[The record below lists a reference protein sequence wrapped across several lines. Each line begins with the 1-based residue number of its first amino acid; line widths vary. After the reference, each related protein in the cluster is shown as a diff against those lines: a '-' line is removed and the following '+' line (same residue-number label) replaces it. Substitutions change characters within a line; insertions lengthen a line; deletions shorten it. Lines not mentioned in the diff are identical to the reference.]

1 MSSSAPQIAGEP
13 VKYEDLPPEH
23 KKKYDDL
30 KAILEAELIGAFE
43 KTRSHG
49 IKFKGFQPEGA
60 LDGLDLSLPSDER
73 TRALRQEVNYAVA
86 HSLHRHS
93 ESLVNTLER
102 VALNVVQEVTKH
114 KYSPS
119 GPALGTHQGEVPLY
133 TRPPL
138 QHTFAAPQQQGSPAY
153 VVYKEGG
160 DPGDYQF
167 LYEPPK
173 EVPHGYVCTYV
184 PDCNNWMTQV
194 TAGRT
199 VTAGGVAG
207 AGSSSGADA
216 EKQAWLTK
224 YATSTSYERS
234 ASAAPTVDE
243 ITAIMRDKFGI
254 LPKKRMIGYSKPYPN
269 DYDLIPLPPKYR
281 LPDFTKFS
289 GSEGTSSIEHV
300 SRYLAQLGM
309 VSASDELRVRFFSQS
324 LTGPAFGWY
333 TSLLPD
339 SVRTWKQLEEQFHE
353 QYHSE
358 TTEASLADLTQ
369 VRQRRGETV
378 SEYIQRFR
386 TVRNR
391 CYSVRLSEKEA
402 VELAVAGLSA
412 PLKDLTFQAEYS
424 SLAHMVQK
432 LTAYEQRHPELYQDK
447 YKRVALIETDEDEDS
462 AGDQEVAVAE
472 WTRGAKPVS
481 CKWVKQPGP
490 AKGFDFDL
498 SKTEQIFD
506 LLLKEKQLKLPE
518 GHKIP
523 TPQEMN
529 GKPYCK
535 WHHTFTHATNDCK
548 VLRGQIQ
555 MAIEQGRLL
564 FGQFAMRV
572 DTQPFPEVNMVDL
585 SQCIGREPGFSFDI
599 NMAGLADRH
608 DEDKPESSRSRG
620 KDKKEADPRDR
631 PQHDD
636 RRIDL
641 EGDGKLG
648 YGFTSADEL
657 EEIEE
662 VKKEIKKLLDAGF
675 IRPCRGSPERGRQGM
690 KGVNTDPDHLGDL
703 SLVVLVFARHQ
714 LTAQGTNF
722 SQIGLQIGCE
732 ALCFLSRA
740 GNEGFLV
747 LDKSLGHPN
756 SFFRFSEFL
765 SRDLEFGAIGEVSVL
780 ASRKQPFLDAPST
793 LLQCRLWWGAGQWNV
808 IFGIKLLQRRSE
820 SSSEGMGLPH
830 GPPSLETI
838 GSGGE
843 AEVVGDWDCQSVKE
857 GVAPLASKDVR
868 QFSSACCQVMK
879 KEVWGHLPETKLPGY
894 YHRLVRLV
902 AGLDDPVRG
911 AHADGEKQGRIMMEN
926 KCRVLASSA
935 KLSNRKETGFSKFSD
950 SV

>member
-1 MSSSAPQIAGEP
+1 MENYSLFMGATAVMKMAVEMAAVSMEKPSGGTSPYRSGGTPLQPLGRVPEHLRDDVEGPGPPAALEASRLFVLLNHCSPVGFGRQHILARPVGQSSATTTSTSEMAEEP

-30 KAILEAELIGAFE
+30 KAILEADLIGAFE

-49 IKFKGFQPEGA
+49 IKFKG
-60 LDGLDLSLPSDER
+60 
-73 TRALRQEVNYAVA
+73 
-86 HSLHRHS
+86 
-93 ESLVNTLER
+93 LVNTLER
-102 VALNVVQEVTKH
+102 VALNVVQEIMKH

-119 GPALGTHQGEVPLY
+119 GPALGTHQGEIPLY

-138 QHTFAAPQQQGSPAY
+138 PYTTAAPQQQGSPAY
-153 VVYKEGG
+153 VVYKVGG
-160 DPGDYQF
+160 YSRKDC
-167 LYEPPK
+167 
-173 EVPHGYVCTYV
+173 HG
-184 PDCNNWMTQV
+184 
-194 TAGRT
+194 RR
-199 VTAGGVAG
+199 VAG

-216 EKQAWLTK
+216 EKQAWLAK
-224 YATSTSYERS
+224 YATGTSHERS
-234 ASAAPTVDE
+234 TSAAPTVDE
-243 ITAIMRDKFGI
+243 ITAIMRDQFGI

-333 TSLLPD
+333 TSLPPD
-339 SVRTWKQLEEQFHE
+339 SVRTWKQLEEQFHV

-358 TTEASLADLTQ
+358 ATEAGIADLTQ

-402 VELAVAGLSA
+402 VELAIAGLSA
-412 PLKDLTFQAEYS
+412 PLKDVTFQADYN

-432 LTAYEQRHPELYQDK
+432 LTSYEQRHPELYQDK
-447 YKRVALIETDEDEDS
+447 FKRVALIEMEEDEDS
-462 AGDQEVAVAE
+462 VGDQEVAVAE

-523 TPQEMN
+523 TLQEMN
-529 GKPYCK
+529 GRPYCK

-572 DTQPFPEVNMVDL
+572 DTQPFPDVNMVDL
-585 SQCIGREPGFSFDI
+585 SHCIRREPGFSFGI

-608 DEDKPESSRSRG
+608 GEDKPESSYSRG
-620 KDKKEADPRDR
+620 KGEEEANPHDWSQKMKNCESSVSIVMKKEADSSDR
-631 PQHDD
+631 LKPASTCLVLSM
-636 RRIDL
+636 DL
-641 EGDGKLG
+641 AGDGKLG

-657 EEIEE
+657 EEIDIGPGD
-662 VKKEIKKLLDAGF
+662 KPQPTFISKKLDPQLKSQFIALLKEYPDCFAWDYTEMPGLDRSIIEHRLPLNTTRKVAMADE
-675 IRPCRGSPERGRQGM
+675 IEVAPWLLVHHGRRF
-690 KGVNTDPDHLGDL
+690 
-703 SLVVLVFARHQ
+703 LVPPWFMSKLFFLVF
-714 LTAQGTNF
+714 
-722 SQIGLQIGCE
+722 E
-732 ALCFLSRA
+732 A
-740 GNEGFLV
+740 
-747 LDKSLGHPN
+747 
-756 SFFRFSEFL
+756 
-765 SRDLEFGAIGEVSVL
+765 
-780 ASRKQPFLDAPST
+780 T
-793 LLQCRLWWGAGQWNV
+793 
-808 IFGIKLLQRRSE
+808 
-820 SSSEGMGLPH
+820 
-830 GPPSLETI
+830 
-838 GSGGE
+838 
-843 AEVVGDWDCQSVKE
+843 
-857 GVAPLASKDVR
+857 
-868 QFSSACCQVMK
+868 
-879 KEVWGHLPETKLPGY
+879 
-894 YHRLVRLV
+894 
-902 AGLDDPVRG
+902 
-911 AHADGEKQGRIMMEN
+911 
-926 KCRVLASSA
+926 
-935 KLSNRKETGFSKFSD
+935 
-950 SV
+950 

>member
-1 MSSSAPQIAGEP
+1 MAEEP

-23 KKKYDDL
+23 KKRYDEL
-30 KAILEAELIGAFE
+30 KAILEADLIGAFE

-86 HSLHRHS
+86 HSLHRHA

-153 VVYKEGG
+153 VVYKVGG

-167 LYEPPK
+167 LYDPPK
-173 EVPHGYVCTYV
+173 EIPHGYVCTYV
-184 PDCNNWMTQV
+184 PDCNNWMTQ
-194 TAGRT
+194 
-199 VTAGGVAG
+199 
-207 AGSSSGADA
+207 
-216 EKQAWLTK
+216 
-224 YATSTSYERS
+224 
-234 ASAAPTVDE
+234 
-243 ITAIMRDKFGI
+243 FGI

-339 SVRTWKQLEEQFHE
+339 S
-353 QYHSE
+353 
-358 TTEASLADLTQ
+358 
-369 VRQRRGETV
+369 RRGETV

-402 VELAVAGLSA
+402 CELAIAGLSA
-412 PLKDLTFQAEYS
+412 PLKDVTFQAEYN

-490 AKGFDFDL
+490 VKGFDFDL

-529 GKPYCK
+529 GRPYCK
-535 WHHTFTHATNDCK
+535 WHHTFTHTTNDCK

-608 DEDKPESSRSRG
+608 GEDKPESSRSRG

-636 RRIDL
+636 RRYL
-641 EGDGKLG
+641 TE
-648 YGFTSADEL
+648 
-657 EEIEE
+657 EE
-662 VKKEIKKLLDAGF
+662 VISVRYQRPLSAHLLNKYEQQYDRRRRYDVDDDRYRRSDADNRKYRRYEGYE
-675 IRPCRGSPERGRQGM
+675 RHARGRSREQEDVDRHWNCPFFKHCWDSGM
-690 KGVNTDPDHLGDL
+690 SRLPTIENCPECRQK
-703 SLVVLVFARHQ
+703 RK
-714 LTAQGTNF
+714 GTN
-722 SQIGLQIGCE
+722 
-732 ALCFLSRA
+732 
-740 GNEGFLV
+740 
-747 LDKSLGHPN
+747 
-756 SFFRFSEFL
+756 
-765 SRDLEFGAIGEVSVL
+765 EVSVF
-780 ASRKQPFLDAPST
+780 K
-793 LLQCRLWWGAGQWNV
+793 RLGPLPPQNKRA
-808 IFGIKLLQRRSE
+808 E
-820 SSSEGMGLPH
+820 SSQDEDFEESEEEDRYHRPRWCPDGLSHSQKRRVQRLRNLEEAEAQYLYTLRKARPDLAVKIQQTLETEARPLMACNSHVRWEPQEEGMMRTVASFPSERNQGLIEP
-830 GPPSLETI
+830 
-838 GSGGE
+838 
-843 AEVVGDWDCQSVKE
+843 VGAKKHVE
-857 GVAPLASKDVR
+857 G
-868 QFSSACCQVMK
+868 
-879 KEVWGHLPETKLPGY
+879 
-894 YHRLVRLV
+894 
-902 AGLDDPVRG
+902 
-911 AHADGEKQGRIMMEN
+911 
-926 KCRVLASSA
+926 
-935 KLSNRKETGFSKFSD
+935 
-950 SV
+950 

>member
-86 HSLHRHS
+86 HSLHRHA

-153 VVYKEGG
+153 VVYKVGG

-173 EVPHGYVCTYV
+173 EIPHGYVCTYV
-184 PDCNNWMTQV
+184 PDCNDWMTPV
-194 TAGRT
+194 MAARTA
-199 VTAGGVAG
+199 TAGGVAG
-207 AGSSSGADA
+207 AGSSSGADV
-216 EKQAWLTK
+216 EKQAWLAK
-224 YATSTSYERS
+224 YATSTSHQRS
-234 ASAAPTVDE
+234 TSAAPTVDE
-243 ITAIMRDKFGI
+243 ITAIMRDQFGI

-289 GSEGTSSIEHV
+289 GSEGSSIEHV

-339 SVRTWKQLEEQFHE
+339 SVRTWKKLEEQFHV

-369 VRQRRGETV
+369 VWQRRGETV

-391 CYSVRLSEKEA
+391 CYSVRLTEKEA
-402 VELAVAGLSA
+402 VELAVAGLST

-432 LTAYEQRHPELYQDK
+432 LTTYEQRHPELYQDK
-447 YKRVALIETDEDEDS
+447 YKRVALIETDEDEGFV
-462 AGDQEVAVAE
+462 GDQEVAVAE
-472 WTRGAKPVS
+472 WTRAAKPVS

-518 GHKIP
+518 GHKFP
-523 TPQEMN
+523 KPQEMH

-564 FGQFAMRV
+564 FG
-572 DTQPFPEVNMVDL
+572 
-585 SQCIGREPGFSFDI
+585 
-599 NMAGLADRH
+599 LADRH
-608 DEDKPESSRSRG
+608 DEDKPESIRSRG

-636 RRIDL
+636 RRYL
-641 EGDGKLG
+641 TE
-648 YGFTSADEL
+648 
-657 EEIEE
+657 EE
-662 VKKEIKKLLDAGF
+662 VISVRYQRPLSAHLLNKYEQQYDRRRRYDADDDRYRRSDADNRKYRRYEGYE
-675 IRPCRGSPERGRQGM
+675 RHARGRSREQEDMDRHWNCPFFKHCWDSGM
-690 KGVNTDPDHLGDL
+690 SRLPTIENCPECRQK
-703 SLVVLVFARHQ
+703 RK
-714 LTAQGTNF
+714 GTN
-722 SQIGLQIGCE
+722 
-732 ALCFLSRA
+732 
-740 GNEGFLV
+740 
-747 LDKSLGHPN
+747 
-756 SFFRFSEFL
+756 
-765 SRDLEFGAIGEVSVL
+765 EVSVF
-780 ASRKQPFLDAPST
+780 K
-793 LLQCRLWWGAGQWNV
+793 RLGPLPPQNKRA
-808 IFGIKLLQRRSE
+808 E
-820 SSSEGMGLPH
+820 SSQDEDFEESEEEDRYHRPRWCPDGLSH
-830 GPPSLETI
+830 SQKRRVQRLRNLE
-838 GSGGE
+838 E
-843 AEVVGDWDCQSVKE
+843 AEAQYLYTLRKARPDLAVKQQMDT
-857 GVAPLASKDVR
+857 GWP
-868 QFSSACCQVMK
+868 
-879 KEVWGHLPETKLPGY
+879 TKWK
-894 YHRLVRLV
+894 V
-902 AGLDDPVRG
+902 
-911 AHADGEKQGRIMMEN
+911 
-926 KCRVLASSA
+926 
-935 KLSNRKETGFSKFSD
+935 
-950 SV
+950 

>member
-23 KKKYDDL
+23 KKRYDEL
-30 KAILEAELIGAFE
+30 KVILEADLIGAFE

-86 HSLHRHS
+86 HSLHRHA

-153 VVYKEGG
+153 VVYKG
-160 DPGDYQF
+160 DDP
-167 LYEPPK
+167 
-173 EVPHGYVCTYV
+173 
-184 PDCNNWMTQV
+184 
-194 TAGRT
+194 
-199 VTAGGVAG
+199 
-207 AGSSSGADA
+207 
-216 EKQAWLTK
+216 
-224 YATSTSYERS
+224 
-234 ASAAPTVDE
+234 APTVDE

-289 GSEGTSSIEHV
+289 GSEGTSSIEH
-300 SRYLAQLGM
+300 
-309 VSASDELRVRFFSQS
+309 
-324 LTGPAFGWY
+324 
-333 TSLLPD
+333 
-339 SVRTWKQLEEQFHE
+339 
-353 QYHSE
+353 
-358 TTEASLADLTQ
+358 
-369 VRQRRGETV
+369 RRGETV

-391 CYSVRLSEKEA
+391 CYSVRLTEKEA

-447 YKRVALIETDEDEDS
+447 YKRVALIETDEDEDFE
-462 AGDQEVAVAE
+462 GDQEVAVAE

-585 SQCIGREPGFSFDI
+585 SHCIGREPGFSFDI

-620 KDKKEADPRDR
+620 K
-631 PQHDD
+631 
-636 RRIDL
+636 
-641 EGDGKLG
+641 G
-648 YGFTSADEL
+648 
-657 EEIEE
+657 
-662 VKKEIKKLLDAGF
+662 
-675 IRPCRGSPERGRQGM
+675 
-690 KGVNTDPDHLGDL
+690 
-703 SLVVLVFARHQ
+703 
-714 LTAQGTNF
+714 
-722 SQIGLQIGCE
+722 
-732 ALCFLSRA
+732 
-740 GNEGFLV
+740 
-747 LDKSLGHPN
+747 
-756 SFFRFSEFL
+756 
-765 SRDLEFGAIGEVSVL
+765 LEFGALAEVFL
-780 ASRKQPFLDAPST
+780 ASRAAFFSLTRFSAY
-793 LLQCRLWWGAGQWNV
+793 RLSLGAGHDEGYFV
-808 IFGIKLLQRRSE
+808 GDCTLDLKTDRSHCRASPE
-820 SSSEGMGLPH
+820 CHGEMGL
-830 GPPSLETI
+830 
-838 GSGGE
+838 
-843 AEVVGDWDCQSVKE
+843 DFF
-857 GVAPLASKDVR
+857 KDAR
-868 QFSSACCQVMK
+868 DR
-879 KEVWGHLPETKLPGY
+879 P
-894 YHRLVRLV
+894 
-902 AGLDDPVRG
+902 
-911 AHADGEKQGRIMMEN
+911 
-926 KCRVLASSA
+926 
-935 KLSNRKETGFSKFSD
+935 GFSTRVSTERSK
-950 SV
+950 VLRC

>member
-23 KKKYDDL
+23 KKRYDEL
-30 KAILEAELIGAFE
+30 KAILEADLIGAFE

-86 HSLHRHS
+86 HSLHRHA

-153 VVYKEGG
+153 VVYKVGG

-173 EVPHGYVCTYV
+173 EIPHGYVCTYV

-216 EKQAWLTK
+216 EK
-224 YATSTSYERS
+224 
-234 ASAAPTVDE
+234 PTVDE

-309 VSASDELRVRFFSQS
+309 VSASDELR
-324 LTGPAFGWY
+324 
-333 TSLLPD
+333 
-339 SVRTWKQLEEQFHE
+339 
-353 QYHSE
+353 
-358 TTEASLADLTQ
+358 
-369 VRQRRGETV
+369 RRGETV

-391 CYSVRLSEKEA
+391 CYSVRLTEKEA
-402 VELAVAGLSA
+402 VELAVAGLA
-412 PLKDLTFQAEYS
+412 PLKDVTFQAEYN

-490 AKGFDFDL
+490 MKGFDFDL

-535 WHHTFTHATNDCK
+535 WHHTFTHTTNDCK

-585 SQCIGREPGFSFDI
+585 SHCIGREPGFSFDI

-608 DEDKPESSRSRG
+608 GDDKPESS
-620 KDKKEADPRDR
+620 
-631 PQHDD
+631 H
-636 RRIDL
+636 
-641 EGDGKLG
+641 
-648 YGFTSADEL
+648 
-657 EEIEE
+657 
-662 VKKEIKKLLDAGF
+662 
-675 IRPCRGSPERGRQGM
+675 
-690 KGVNTDPDHLGDL
+690 
-703 SLVVLVFARHQ
+703 
-714 LTAQGTNF
+714 
-722 SQIGLQIGCE
+722 
-732 ALCFLSRA
+732 
-740 GNEGFLV
+740 
-747 LDKSLGHPN
+747 
-756 SFFRFSEFL
+756 
-765 SRDLEFGAIGEVSVL
+765 
-780 ASRKQPFLDAPST
+780 
-793 LLQCRLWWGAGQWNV
+793 
-808 IFGIKLLQRRSE
+808 
-820 SSSEGMGLPH
+820 
-830 GPPSLETI
+830 
-838 GSGGE
+838 
-843 AEVVGDWDCQSVKE
+843 
-857 GVAPLASKDVR
+857 
-868 QFSSACCQVMK
+868 
-879 KEVWGHLPETKLPGY
+879 
-894 YHRLVRLV
+894 LV
-902 AGLDDPVRG
+902 ARIRRRPI
-911 AHADGEKQGRIMMEN
+911 HATP
-926 KCRVLASSA
+926 A
-935 KLSNRKETGFSKFSD
+935 
-950 SV
+950 

>member
-23 KKKYDDL
+23 KKRYDEL
-30 KAILEAELIGAFE
+30 KVILEADLIGAFE

-86 HSLHRHS
+86 HSLHRHA

-138 QHTFAAPQQQGSPAY
+138 QHTFAAPTTR
-153 VVYKEGG
+153 K
-160 DPGDYQF
+160 DC
-167 LYEPPK
+167 
-173 EVPHGYVCTYV
+173 HG
-184 PDCNNWMTQV
+184 
-194 TAGRT
+194 R
-199 VTAGGVAG
+199 GVAG

-224 YATSTSYERS
+224 YATNTSHERS
-234 ASAAPTVDE
+234 ASAAPMVDE

-333 TSLLPD
+333 TSLLPN

-391 CYSVRLSEKEA
+391 CYSVRLTEKEA

-432 LTAYEQRHPELYQDK
+432 LMHMN
-447 YKRVALIETDEDEDS
+447 S
-462 AGDQEVAVAE
+462 AIQNC
-472 WTRGAKPVS
+472 TR
-481 CKWVKQPGP
+481 
-490 AKGFDFDL
+490 
-498 SKTEQIFD
+498 
-506 LLLKEKQLKLPE
+506 
-518 GHKIP
+518 
-523 TPQEMN
+523 
-529 GKPYCK
+529 
-535 WHHTFTHATNDCK
+535 TN
-548 VLRGQIQ
+548 
-555 MAIEQGRLL
+555 
-564 FGQFAMRV
+564 
-572 DTQPFPEVNMVDL
+572 
-585 SQCIGREPGFSFDI
+585 
-599 NMAGLADRH
+599 
-608 DEDKPESSRSRG
+608 
-620 KDKKEADPRDR
+620 
-631 PQHDD
+631 
-636 RRIDL
+636 
-641 EGDGKLG
+641 
-648 YGFTSADEL
+648 TSA
-657 EEIEE
+657 
-662 VKKEIKKLLDAGF
+662 
-675 IRPCRGSPERGRQGM
+675 SP
-690 KGVNTDPDHLGDL
+690 
-703 SLVVLVFARHQ
+703 
-714 LTAQGTNF
+714 
-722 SQIGLQIGCE
+722 
-732 ALCFLSRA
+732 
-740 GNEGFLV
+740 
-747 LDKSLGHPN
+747 
-756 SFFRFSEFL
+756 
-765 SRDLEFGAIGEVSVL
+765 
-780 ASRKQPFLDAPST
+780 
-793 LLQCRLWWGAGQWNV
+793 
-808 IFGIKLLQRRSE
+808 
-820 SSSEGMGLPH
+820 
-830 GPPSLETI
+830 
-838 GSGGE
+838 
-843 AEVVGDWDCQSVKE
+843 
-857 GVAPLASKDVR
+857 
-868 QFSSACCQVMK
+868 
-879 KEVWGHLPETKLPGY
+879 
-894 YHRLVRLV
+894 
-902 AGLDDPVRG
+902 
-911 AHADGEKQGRIMMEN
+911 
-926 KCRVLASSA
+926 
-935 KLSNRKETGFSKFSD
+935 
-950 SV
+950 